1 MAKLVK
7 YFPKKHW
14 WDIWTALIAL
24 VAITLTGA
32 RLEATKWTGNLHIL
46 IYLSIFAGLTGLALG
61 YSRFSPWIAWLFS
74 TVYGTFLYALLY
86 GTTIKANVS
95 WYYRIVNYLGWRLR
109 VTINQLYYGTELSD
123 PILFIT
129 LMAILLW
136 SIGSI
141 STFILVRKG
150 WAWGSIA
157 PMLVTILVL
166 GHYDQDPGRNARFLI
181 SFLFLLLLLIG
192 RAAFLHYQQSWR
204 REGIHVTTR
213 IQTDLSK
220 VLLIM
225 AACILIAAIL
235 IPIDTRSRRRYSNL
249 WRTITQQWERLT
261 DPIVEIFIF
270 DANTSV
276 TRHDFSGDTM
286 SLGSDAP
293 ESEEIVFI
301 AQPESK
307 EITDYRNYWRSRSY
321 DRYEEGAWSTGPGTQ
336 RLRLT
341 EDNFNIQYP
350 RWKDVLLVEYSI
362 SIKADRMSNIY
373 APGTPVWVSHPV
385 HAITQ
390 PISVSSEDLLAL
402 LPQPDLLAGDSYKVE
417 SNISLLTVANLYDSS
432 TDYPSWLNRY
442 LQLPEDFSPEIKDL
456 AEQITEGEESPYSKA
471 SAITRYL
478 RINME
483 YTRSMS
489 TIPQDED
496 PIEWFLLEEKK
507 GFCNY
512 YASAQVLM
520 LRSIGIP
527 ARLSVGYSQGSY
539 DSQTNAYTVRE
550 KNSHAW
556 PEVYFVNYG
565 WVTFEPTVSEP
576 ALFLPGLIP
585 PIGEPEQPI
594 FHGDLPV
601 IEPLLD
607 IGGEDEGIED
617 PRGITDSELQELIDE
632 LPGETGVGFSV
643 WDIIAIAGVV
653 LLIILAVI
661 LLPRYIKVNVRSLP
675 ILLETRLDE
684 GGKEVPNWL
693 RRLSFKAQLSP
704 AERAYRQL
712 GWSIKRLGHPLDLSE
727 TPVERAQTLIAILP
741 RAKRQILQVVD
752 AYQLD
757 QYSIQGGVEEE
768 SRKLIDLIP
777 REKQTEKE
785 SVKTYRLDQYPNQP
799 TQAERIKLIVKRI
812 RKVTRQTWWDNITLF
827 KF

>member
-1 MAKLVK
+1 MAKLAK

-14 WDIWTALIAL
+14 WDIWTALIAMI
-24 VAITLTGA
+24 AITLTGA

-46 IYLSIFAGLTGLALG
+46 VYLSIFAGLTGLALG
-61 YSRFSPWIAWLFS
+61 YSRFSPLIAWLFS
-74 TVYGTFLYALLY
+74 TVYGTFLYAFLY
-86 GTTIKANVS
+86 GTTVKANVS
-95 WYYRIVNYLGWRLR
+95 WHYRIVNYLGWRLR
-109 VTINQLYYGTELSD
+109 VTINQLFYGTDLSD

-129 LMAILLW
+129 IMAILLW

-141 STFILVRKG
+141 SAFILIRKG
-150 WAWGSIA
+150 WAWASIA
-157 PMLVTILVL
+157 PMLVTILLL
-166 GHYDQDPGRNARFLI
+166 GHYDQNPGRNSRFLI

-192 RAAFLHYQQSWR
+192 RAAFLQYQQRWR

-220 VLLIM
+220 VLLILVT
-225 AACILIAAIL
+225 CILIAAIL

-249 WRTITQQWERLT
+249 WRTITQQWERIT
-261 DPIVEIFIF
+261 DPIVDIFTF
-270 DANTSV
+270 DANTSA

-307 EITDYRNYWRSRSY
+307 EIADYRNYWRSRSY
-321 DRYEEGAWSTGPGTQ
+321 VRYEEGGWSTGAGTQ

-402 LPQPDLLAGDSYKVE
+402 LPQPDLLAGDSYKVG

-442 LQLPEDFSPEIKDL
+442 LQLPEDFSPEIKAL
-456 AEQITEGEESPYSKA
+456 AEQITEGEESPYSKT

-483 YTRSMS
+483 YTRSMPS
-489 TIPQDED
+489 VPQDED
-496 PIEWFLLEEKK
+496 PIEWFLLEEKT

-520 LRSIGIP
+520 LRSLGIP
-527 ARLSVGYSQGSY
+527 ARLSVGYAQGSY
-539 DSQTNAYTVRE
+539 DPQTNAYTVRE

-585 PIGEPEQPI
+585 PIGEPEEPI
-594 FHGDLPV
+594 FQDDLPE

-607 IGGEDEGIED
+607 TGGEDEGIEE
-617 PRGITDSELQELIDE
+617 PRGITDAELQELIDE
-632 LPGETGVGFSV
+632 LPEGTGPGFSV
-643 WDIIAIAGVV
+643 WDILAIAGVV
-653 LLIILAVI
+653 MLFILAVI
-661 LLPRYIKVNVRSLP
+661 LLPKYIKVNVRSLP
-675 ILLETRLDE
+675 ILLESRLDD

-712 GWSIKRLGHPLDLSE
+712 GRSIKRLGHPLDLSE

-741 RAKRQILQVVD
+741 RARRQILQVVN

-757 QYSIQGGVEEE
+757 QYSIQGGIEEE
-768 SRKLIDLIP
+768 SGKLIDFVP
-777 REKQTEKE
+777 REKQAEKE

-812 RKVTRQTWWDNITLF
+812 RKVTRQAWWDNITLF